1 MKLISGHRAA
11 GVCPD
16 HLGLNRSR
24 AWKCEQK
31 YGDYYFLVIV
41 KCQIYLGKKL
51 ELISWWPGMVA
62 SHVLL
67 VNHLRLYICY
77 SELKSLPLKV
87 AKWRKNEWI
96 MMKVDEWWRMD
107 EGWMLKDDDFRLL
120 RGVADK
126 QTNGR
131 TIVKI
136 FVKVLS
142 ILLHNFLTSLH
153 LAPV

>member
-1 MKLISGHRAA
+1 
-11 GVCPD
+11 
-16 HLGLNRSR
+16 
-24 AWKCEQK
+24 
-31 YGDYYFLVIV
+31 
-41 KCQIYLGKKL
+41 
-51 ELISWWPGMVA
+51 
-62 SHVLL
+62 
-67 VNHLRLYICY
+67 
-77 SELKSLPLKV
+77 
-87 AKWRKNEWI
+87 
-96 MMKVDEWWRMD
+96 MM
-107 EGWMLKDDDFRLL
+107 KDDDFRLL

>member
-41 KCQIYLGKKL
+41 KCQIYLCKKL
-51 ELISWWPGMVA
+51 ELILWWPGMVA

-67 VNHLRLYICY
+67 VNHSRLCICY
-77 SELKSLPLKV
+77 SELKSLSLKV
-87 AKWRKNEWI
+87 AKWRQNEWRN
-96 MMKVDEWWRMD
+96 MKVDEWWRMD
-107 EGWMLKDDDFRLL
+107 EGWMMIDEGWWFQALEGFCR
-120 RGVADK
+120 
-126 QTNGR
+126 QTD
-131 TIVKI
+131 
-136 FVKVLS
+136 
-142 ILLHNFLTSLH
+142 
-153 LAPV
+153 

>member
-87 AKWRKNEWI
+87 AKWRKNEWR